1 LTLSDLRK
9 LSVKKTLRIRFVLPN
24 GMECTVDEHGL
35 AQIPALNKVPDF
47 NLERELPAVSE
58 FLLEF
63 RAELDK
69 KGMPRRQSLTR
80 ADLEAMTKASAGGA
94 AGAADHDDE

>member
-1 LTLSDLRK
+1 VTLADLRK
-9 LSVKKTLRIRFVLPN
+9 LTVKKSLRVRFRLPN

-47 NLERELPAVSE
+47 NLERELPSVGE
-58 FLLEF
+58 FLLEY

-69 KGMPRRQSLTR
+69 KGMPRRQTLSR
-80 ADLEAMTKASAGGA
+80 AELDAMTNVSAGGA
-94 AGAADHDDE
+94 AAADHDDE

>member
-1 LTLSDLRK
+1 VTLSDLRK

-47 NLERELPAVSE
+47 NLDHELPAVGE

-69 KGMPRRQSLTR
+69 KGMPRRQTLTR
-80 ADLEAMTKASAGGA
+80 ADLDGMTKASAGGA
-94 AGAADHDDE
+94 AAAADHDDD